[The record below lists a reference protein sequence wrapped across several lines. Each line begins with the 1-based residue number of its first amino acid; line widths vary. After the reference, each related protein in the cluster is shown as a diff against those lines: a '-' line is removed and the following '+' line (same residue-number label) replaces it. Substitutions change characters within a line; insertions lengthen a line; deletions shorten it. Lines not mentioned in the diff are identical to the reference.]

1 LIRFPQALDTTQW
14 RWDQAYNLARIR
26 DPGALPVYADLIQSA
41 IASGQVRASDLPA
54 WFSLNETRLV
64 LQISPLPPQPGE
76 LGRQLIE
83 ITGGGSAYLW
93 LVEIPGGTSVYP
105 LLNDFDFEQPHENAS
120 FYSDLTGDGSL
131 ELVIYR
137 PNTPDSTQ
145 VTQPHIFDLSQSPP
159 LELTIQ
165 QQIPIDFGLNPR
177 IDASA
182 VSIDQGG
189 VDLQMTSLLFP
200 ACPTY
205 VTQVYHWNG
214 NQFDAYPVQ
223 YNLVPVTELLA
234 YCEIVLDEAASGW
247 GAEATVSLASPL
259 LAVWPPE
266 RDTNG
271 HPYPAD
277 AYDELRYRLGIYNA
291 LAGQQTEAIRFMD
304 EIINNPIIPDSS
316 WITPAQ
322 QFLQVY
328 QNPEDL
334 FVACQQ
340 AQFCNL
346 RDAIMT
352 LVKYSGLNDPS
363 QVLDYLQQ
371 NGVTIR
377 SAGYFDFDLDGVTER
392 WMSVLPHQTGILE
405 FWILARN
412 LTGVQA
418 LFVQI
423 LQSNTPVPYYHEP
436 SGSVPVVQFEPGIG
450 FIFRRLAAT
459 QEAYLQ
465 WVDVEYARLT
475 IIRDGYEQAAAS
487 LLNGQDPSMVRDD
500 MLLLL
505 ASPRFIGDCLA
516 FGICA
521 QFHYTLGLAYELS
534 GDEGN
539 AVDQYLWVWRNYGRS
554 PYAVMARLKL
564 LYFPL
569 PTYTPRPTG
578 TFTPTNTFTP
588 GPTITATLTPTPTPT
603 PTDTTIPAPTETST
617 LTATP

>member
-1 LIRFPQALDTTQW
+1 
-14 RWDQAYNLARIR
+14 
-26 DPGALPVYADLIQSA
+26 
-41 IASGQVRASDLPA
+41 
-54 WFSLNETRLV
+54 
-64 LQISPLPPQPGE
+64 
-76 LGRQLIE
+76 
-83 ITGGGSAYLW
+83 
-93 LVEIPGGTSVYP
+93 
-105 LLNDFDFEQPHENAS
+105 
-120 FYSDLTGDGSL
+120 
-131 ELVIYR
+131 
-137 PNTPDSTQ
+137 
-145 VTQPHIFDLSQSPP
+145 
-159 LELTIQ
+159 
-165 QQIPIDFGLNPR
+165 
-177 IDASA
+177 
-182 VSIDQGG
+182 
-189 VDLQMTSLLFP
+189 
-200 ACPTY
+200 
-205 VTQVYHWNG
+205 
-214 NQFDAYPVQ
+214 
-223 YNLVPVTELLA
+223 
-234 YCEIVLDEAASGW
+234 
-247 GAEATVSLASPL
+247 
-259 LAVWPPE
+259 
-266 RDTNG
+266 
-271 HPYPAD
+271 
-277 AYDELRYRLGIYNA
+277 
-291 LAGQQTEAIRFMD
+291 
-304 EIINNPIIPDSS
+304 
-316 WITPAQ
+316 
-322 QFLQVY
+322 
-328 QNPEDL
+328 
-334 FVACQQ
+334 
-340 AQFCNL
+340 
-346 RDAIMT
+346 

-392 WMSVLPHQTGILE
+392 WMSVLPQQTGILE

-436 SGSVPVVQFEPGIG
+436 AGSVPVVQFEPGIG

-505 ASPRFIGDCLA
+505 DSPRFIGDCLA

-521 QFHYTLGLAYELS
+521 KFHYTLGLAYELS